1 MDFSS
6 VFPYLKGQRF
16 SNGLEF
22 NLKNLDS
29 NMLYRIEL
37 LSQLVKGKR
46 VIHLGCADH
55 LPLIDKKIQEGTW
68 LHEHLVR
75 ESSHCLGIDIN
86 YKAVQYI
93 QHLGYKDVVC
103 GDITEG
109 IDEVYKNKWDYIIM
123 GEILEHVENPCSFL
137 NKVSHAC
144 KESIEKILI
153 TVPNAFRLNNFNLA
167 KNGIELINSDHY
179 YWFTP
184 YTLMKVLAN
193 SGYEPEHIWLCESFK
208 PNAKTYYRNLF
219 YYTALKRYPLMRDT
233 MVISACI

>member
-1 MDFSS
+1 M
-6 VFPYLKGQRF
+6 
-16 SNGLEF
+16 
-22 NLKNLDS
+22 
-29 NMLYRIEL
+29 
-37 LSQLVKGKR
+37 
-46 VIHLGCADH
+46 
-55 LPLIDKKIQEGTW
+55 
-68 LHEHLVR
+68 
-75 ESSHCLGIDIN
+75 
-86 YKAVQYI
+86 